1 MKRLCKVISAILI
14 SSILSISICKQL
26 RAEVEIKDLSTV
38 FDKATIDGEV
48 DLYYRYDKN
57 PWFGKNLSDINPEF
71 DQSPDNDYGEIYT
84 VLRFGLTKDTPFAN
98 VTAKVGAFFAQTI
111 GQDIYPVYEDA
122 SDMDL
127 DQAWIKFGMIGKSP
141 FDLTIGR
148 QNIFIEKKFV
158 IGTSFQNQ
166 KDGSAL
172 WFAQPDSFG
181 FAVRADGDFGP
192 LKGTWVWAHT
202 SGYIGMNGAES
213 GPSLYGMNLHYDINE
228 TAYVYGGVYYKEEE
242 DLINGG
248 AGNQNMPISYDFGA
262 DASFGGLHLEGEFVL
277 QRGNSG
283 PTGDDDLDAY
293 AYFVGA
299 TYTFND
305 VKFTPFLETR
315 YVFYSGDDPNTKD
328 NEQYD
333 YMFGNTEWL
342 PAQLVGEAHLFMNT
356 NKKDLR
362 FAVGFCPIEAIKMR
376 AEYRI
381 HYLDEEETS
390 IYGPLTSDDWAKEVD
405 LYIDWGLS
413 DNLFLGI
420 LLGKVMPGDAA
431 EEVFGNED
439 AYQAWCFLNFTF

>member
-26 RAEVEIKDLSTV
+26 RAEVEIKELSTV

-57 PWFGKNLSDINPEF
+57 PWYGTNLSDLNPEW
-71 DQSPDNDYGEIYT
+71 DASPDNDYGEIYT

-98 VTAKVGAFFAQTI
+98 VTGKVGVFYAQTI
-111 GQDIYPVYEDA
+111 GQDIYPVFEDA

-127 DQAWIKFGMIGKSP
+127 DQAWIKFGNIGKSP

-158 IGTSFQNQ
+158 IGTSFQN
-166 KDGSAL
+166 GGAAL
-172 WFAQPDSFG
+172 WFAQPDSFA

-192 LKGTWVWAHT
+192 LKGTWMWART
-202 SGYIGMNGAES
+202 SEYVGIDGLES

-228 TAYVYGGVYYKEEE
+228 TANVYGGVYYKEEKSS
-242 DLINGG
+242 INGG
-248 AGNQNMPISYDFGA
+248 VGNQNEPISYDLGA
-262 DASFGGLHLEGEFVL
+262 DATFGGLHLEGEFVL
-277 QRGNSG
+277 QRGSSG

-293 AYFVGA
+293 AYFAGA

-305 VKFTPFLETR
+305 VKFTPFLKTR
-315 YVFYSGDDPNTKD
+315 YAFYSGDDPNTND

-333 YMFGNTEWL
+333 YGFGNTEWL
-342 PAQLVGEAHLFMNT
+342 PSQLVGEAQLFMNS
-356 NKKDLR
+356 NKKNLM
-362 FAVGFCPIEAIKMR
+362 FAVGCSPIEAITMR
-376 AEYRI
+376 VEYVM
-381 HYLDEEETS
+381 HDLDEEATS
-390 IYGPLTSDDWAKEVD
+390 LYGPLTSDEWAREVD

-413 DNLFLGI
+413 DNLFMGI
-420 LLGKVMPGDAA
+420 LLGKAIPGDAA
-431 EEVFGNED
+431 EELFGNDD
-439 AYQAWCFLNFTF
+439 AYHAWCFLSFSF